1 MKLTRKNMKQLT
13 IVAHGLAI
21 AALLGAMDAAAQA
34 YPSRPIR
41 LVVPQSAGGSTDLIA
56 RIVSQRMG
64 DALDQTIVVD
74 NRPGA
79 GSINGTDMVAKSNPD
94 GYTLLAV
101 AGSFTINPA
110 LRKQL
115 PFDPIRDFE
124 AVTLVATL
132 PHIVI
137 THPSVPAKSIGDLI
151 ALAKARPGDINYA
164 TSGIA
169 TSTHMAAELFMHLS
183 GTKMTHI
190 PYKGGA
196 PSIVAMIAGQCQVNF
211 AAISTAIP
219 HVRSGK
225 VRALAVSSAKRSKAA
240 PEFPTIAEAGVRG
253 YEHTSWVGFLA
264 PAKTPR
270 PVISRLSSEAVKAV
284 NAPDIKATLLRDGL
298 ESAGTTPA
306 EFAADIKAQ
315 IARWKGVVKAAGMEL
330 Q

>member
-1 MKLTRKNMKQLT
+1 MELIGKGMKQKT
-13 IVAHGLAI
+13 TVALGLAI
-21 AALLGAMDAAAQA
+21 AAFFGAMDAAAQE
-34 YPSRPIR
+34 YPNRPIR
-41 LVVPQSAGGSTDLIA
+41 MIVPQSAGGSTDLIA
-56 RIVSQRMG
+56 RAVSQRMG
-64 DALDQTIVVD
+64 EALGHSIVVD

-79 GSINGTDMVAKSNPD
+79 GSINGTDMVAKANPD
-94 GYTLLAV
+94 GYTLLSV

-124 AVTLVATL
+124 AITLVATL

-137 THPSVPAKSIGDLI
+137 IHPSVPAKSIGDLV
-151 ALAKARPGDINYA
+151 ALARARPGDINLA

-169 TSTHMAAELFMHLS
+169 TSTHMAAELFMHLT

-196 PSIVAMIAGQCQVNF
+196 PSIVAMISGQCQVNF

-225 VRALAVSSAKRSKAA
+225 VRALAVSSAKRSAAA

-264 PAKTPR
+264 PAKTPQ
-270 PVISRLSSEAVKAV
+270 PVIARLNSEAVKAV
-284 NAPDIKATLLRDGL
+284 NAQDIKAMLLRDGL
-298 ESAGTTPA
+298 ESAGTPSA

-315 IARWKGVVKAAGMEL
+315 IARWKSVVKAAGMEL

>member
-1 MKLTRKNMKQLT
+1 MKLIPAGMGQETAVVL
-13 IVAHGLAI
+13 GLAF
-21 AALLGAMDAAAQA
+21 AATLGAMDVAAQA
-34 YPSRPIR
+34 YPNRPIR
-41 LVVPQSAGGSTDLIA
+41 MVVPQSAGGSTDLIA
-56 RIVSQRMG
+56 RAVTQRMSDVLG
-64 DALDQTIVVD
+64 QSVVVD

-79 GSINGTDMVAKSNPD
+79 GSINGTDMVAKASPD
-94 GYTLLAV
+94 GYTLLSV

-124 AVTLVATL
+124 AITLVATL

-137 THPSVPAKSIGDLI
+137 IHPSVPAKSIGDLI

-164 TSGIA
+164 TSGVA
-169 TSTHMAAELFMHLS
+169 TSTHMAAELFMHLT

-196 PSIVAMIAGQCQVNF
+196 PSIVAMLAGQCQVNF

-225 VRALAVSSAKRSKAA
+225 VRALAVSSAKRSAAA

-270 PVISRLSSEAVKAV
+270 PVIARLSSEAVKAV
-284 NAPDIKATLLRDGL
+284 NAQDIKAMLLRDGL

-315 IARWKGVVKAAGMEL
+315 IARWKSVVKAAGMEL

>member
-1 MKLTRKNMKQLT
+1 MKLIGKGMKQKT
-13 IVAHGLAI
+13 TVALGLAI
-21 AALLGAMDAAAQA
+21 AAFFGAMDAAAQE
-34 YPSRPIR
+34 YPNRPIR
-41 LVVPQSAGGSTDLIA
+41 MIVPQSAGGSTDLIA
-56 RIVSQRMG
+56 RAVSQRMG
-64 DALDQTIVVD
+64 EALGHSIVVD

-79 GSINGTDMVAKSNPD
+79 GSINGTDMVAKANPD
-94 GYTLLAV
+94 GYTLLSV

-124 AVTLVATL
+124 AITLVATL

-137 THPSVPAKSIGDLI
+137 IHPSVPAKSIGDLV
-151 ALAKARPGDINYA
+151 ALARARPGDINLA

-169 TSTHMAAELFMHLS
+169 TSTHMAAELFMHLT

-196 PSIVAMIAGQCQVNF
+196 PSIVAMISGQCQVNF

-225 VRALAVSSAKRSKAA
+225 VRALAVSSAKRSAAA

-264 PAKTPR
+264 PAKTPQ
-270 PVISRLSSEAVKAV
+270 PVIARLNSEAVKAV
-284 NAPDIKATLLRDGL
+284 NAQDIKAMLLRDGL
-298 ESAGTTPA
+298 ESAGTPSA

-315 IARWKGVVKAAGMEL
+315 IARWKSVVKAAGMEL